1 MPPERPSFLAALQS
15 LLGSDE
21 SFERLID
28 EVPFNLI
35 VDRSE
40 GGAIYANATQ
50 LQSFGMNWEEFRGY
64 GWARVVHP
72 GDVPLFEKAATDYLA
87 GRTDRFDLKYR
98 VIRQPA
104 GDTIWVHAHVRGVRD
119 ASGAHVGN
127 VGISFDITSQQQH
140 HERLAYT
147 QKMEAVGRLS
157 GRIAHDFN
165 NLLGVLLAC
174 IDTLGIEAPGVGTS
188 HLDTMLEAVERA
200 RQITDQLL
208 TLAQP
213 KVRGRASQIDY
224 ELLRLE
230 PLIARAVGERVS
242 YRASLCAGVAAVP
255 LDPGQLSQIA
265 LNLVAN
271 ARDAISGS
279 GQVTM
284 TTELLDDRVLWTVT
298 DDGSGMSPDV
308 IARATEAFFTTKSP
322 ERGTGLGL
330 ATVAELVRVSG
341 GQLVIESTEGRG
353 TRIAITLPMVAEAV
367 RVGGRNEVRTDQG
380 TGRGTI
386 LLLEDHDALRQ
397 SLALVL
403 STRGYRVLSTG
414 LQREAIELAQ
424 QLPDLVALVTDVHL
438 PDGDGTECAAVLRRE
453 RPDLAVVYMSGLA
466 ADDSRELG
474 RGETFLRKPVSPRDL
489 VAALRAL
496 VGK

>member
-1 MPPERPSFLAALQS
+1 MQDRPSFISALTS
-15 LLGSDE
+15 LLGSEE

-28 EVPFNLI
+28 EAPFNLI

-40 GGAIYANATQ
+40 GGVIYSNETQ
-50 LQSFGMNWEEFRGY
+50 LRTFGMNWEEFRGY
-64 GWARVVHP
+64 GWARAVHP

-98 VIRQPA
+98 VIRPA
-104 GDTIWVHAHVRGVRD
+104 GGDVIWIHAHVRGVRD
-119 ASGAHVGN
+119 AAGAHVGN
-127 VGISFDITSQQQH
+127 VGISFDITNQQQH

-174 IDTLGIEAPGVGTS
+174 IDTLGHEAPGVGTE
-188 HLDTMLEAVERA
+188 LLETMLETVDRA

-230 PLIARAVGERVS
+230 PLITRTTGERVA
-242 YRASLCAGVAAVP
+242 YQASLNAGLAAVP
-255 LDPGQLSQIA
+255 LDPGQLAQIA

-271 ARDAISGS
+271 ARDAISGP
-279 GQVTM
+279 GKVTI
-284 TTELLDDRVLWTVT
+284 TTESREDEVLWTVE
-298 DDGSGMSPDV
+298 DDGSGMSAEV
-308 IARATEAFFTTKSP
+308 VARATEPFFTTKP
-322 ERGTGLGL
+322 PDRGTGLGL

-341 GQLVIESTEGRG
+341 GRLHVDSAEGRG
-353 TRIAITLPMVAEAV
+353 TRIAIVLPQVSEPVPAGKRPEGAANV
-367 RVGGRNEVRTDQG
+367 TPVQG
-380 TGRGTI
+380 TV

-414 LQREAIELAQ
+414 FVREAMEIAARQ
-424 QLPDLVALVTDVHL
+424 PDLVALVTDIHL
-438 PDGDGTECAAVLRRE
+438 SDGDGFECAAVLRRE
-453 RPDLAVVYMSGLA
+453 RPSLAIVYMSGLA
-466 ADDSRELG
+466 ADASHELG
-474 RGETFLRKPVSPRDL
+474 KRETFIRKPVAPSEL
-489 VAALRAL
+489 LGALRTL
-496 VGK
+496 VTA